1 MSRYTA
7 IIFGMLLAS
16 LSFPVLSASTT
27 KITVNGMVCAFCAQG
42 IEKRLLA
49 LPEAQ
54 AVYVD
59 LKQRTVAIESKK
71 DMALDEKTLRSEIT
85 DAGYDVVS
93 IEVTDKTVADI
104 KAEMS
109 KGDNQ

>member
-1 MSRYTA
+1 MNRYLA
-7 IIFGMLLAS
+7 IFIALLLAN
-16 LSFPVLSASTT
+16 LSFPTLAASTT

-49 LPEAQ
+49 LPATQ

-59 LKQRTVAIESKK
+59 LKQRMVAVECKK
-71 DMALDEKTLRSEIT
+71 DRVLDEKTLRSEIT

-104 KAEMS
+104 KAEMT